1 MENSIKEKLFNGLN
15 FKTILSNAD
24 FTEESV
30 RAVIVDPL
38 LKELGY
44 GQSDIVRN
52 KNLQL
57 KAGSAQKAISLMPDY
72 LLKTGEYFSFVLDA
86 KSPSQNILDEGNI
99 NQAFSYAIHPDV
111 KSKYFALCNGLE
123 FALFRTFDEKSAPIF
138 YFKLEDIDENFERL
152 KNYLS
157 PQSFH
162 SGKEAQY
169 IRPQD

>member
-57 KAGSAQKAISLMPDY
+57 KVGSAQKTISLMPDY
-72 LLKTGEYFSFVLDA
+72 LLKAGEYFSFVLDA

-99 NQAFSYAIHPDV
+99 NQAFSYAVHPQV
-111 KSKYFALCNGLE
+111 NSKYFALCNGID
-123 FALFRTFDEKSAPIF
+123 FALFRTSDIKTPIF

-169 IRPQD
+169 IRPQ